1 MMSQRFSLYK
11 RFRSFGNAFKGL
23 FFALRTQH
31 NLWIQLALMVIAVV
45 LGFAFC
51 ISRFEWLA
59 IIGVSGLVLALEVVN
74 TALETFL
81 DSYYPEHNQNIGRVK
96 DIAAGAVLIA
106 AIAAFITGLVIFL
119 PKIIG
124 L

>member
-1 MMSQRFSLYK
+1 MNQRFSLNK

-31 NLWIQLALMVIAVV
+31 NLWIQLALMGIAVA
-45 LGFAFC
+45 LGFVLC

-119 PKIIG
+119 PKIAA